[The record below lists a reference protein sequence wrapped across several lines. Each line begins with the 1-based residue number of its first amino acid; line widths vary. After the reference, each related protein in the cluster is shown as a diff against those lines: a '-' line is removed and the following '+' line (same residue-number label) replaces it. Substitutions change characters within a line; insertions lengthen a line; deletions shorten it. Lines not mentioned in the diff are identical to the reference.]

1 MKIIDVIT
9 EDVGDIKTI
18 IGILSAF
25 TSEVTADF
33 IKDNDAYIKQLNNDT
48 DNKNNTTQNE
58 QSSEH
63 DTKTKV
69 KKQKKNKKLKKN
81 KDNKK
86 TNNNDNS
93 EQDDNNSEVY
103 TEEEKENKG
112 LFKILTSDATQ
123 AMITHIR
130 LNGSSFKKFDI
141 RPDKYSVGLNI
152 DELCKYLKTVHKE
165 SVMHI
170 HVDSDDVQ
178 YISFNAVQENGAYEC
193 KCDLRVL
200 NLTNKKDRKIEV
212 DASMLIRI
220 NCNAF
225 HSACKSLGQF
235 AQYIEITCDPTQL
248 VITCKGGMSNQSR
261 TFKSNNNGIINIRT
275 LDKDD
280 EKDDI
285 PNIIRLQFDVK
296 YINTMNKCTD
306 LCEDME
312 IYLNNDSVMWLKYGI
327 DEKGV
332 MIVGIAPSG
341 QNNHNSDN
349 YDEEDELYYQDDEEI
364 TLI

>member
-1 MKIIDVIT
+1 MKIIDI
-9 EDVGDIKTI
+9 EIVGVGEIKTL
-18 IGILSAF
+18 IGILGTF
-25 TSEVTADF
+25 TPEVTADF
-33 IKDNDAYIKQLNNDT
+33 IKDNNAYIKQLNNDT
-48 DNKNNTTQNE
+48 KETVE
-58 QSSEH
+58 QSSE
-63 DTKTKV
+63 DSKS
-69 KKQKKNKKLKKN
+69 KNKKHKKHKKN
-81 KDNKK
+81 RKENEP
-86 TNNNDNS
+86 DNS
-93 EQDDNNSEVY
+93 EVCS
-103 TEEEKENKG
+103 EEETENKG

-130 LNGSSFKKFDI
+130 LNGSSFKKFNI
-141 RPDKYSVGLNI
+141 KPDKYSVGLNV

-165 SVMHI
+165 STMNI

-178 YISFNAVQENGAYEC
+178 YISFNAIHENGAYEC

-212 DASMLIRI
+212 DASMLVRI
-220 NCNAF
+220 NCNSF

-261 TFKSNNNGIINIRT
+261 TFKVNNNSTTNSNSIINIRT
-275 LDKDD
+275 LNRDD
-280 EKDDI
+280 EQCNM

-327 DEKGV
+327 DEKGE

-341 QNNHNSDN
+341 QNNNNSDN
-349 YDEEDELYYQDDEEI
+349 YDEEDELYYQDDDEI
-364 TLI
+364 VLR